1 MTDDLLGYFNR
12 ELSHLRAH
20 AARFADA
27 HPKVASRLRLG
38 ADGSEDPHVERLLQG
53 FAYLTAGLRQKL
65 DDGYAGMAETLLG
78 VLYPHYLNPIPSAAI
93 VQFDLDPG
101 ENELAGGLVVP
112 RGEGVETEPI
122 QGEPCRFRTVYPATL
137 LPIDVSLV
145 ELRAAPF
152 TAPPVAGVTSA
163 AAALR
168 IRLTTRSG
176 TLPFSALG
184 VSTLRLYLHGQ
195 SQVVNRL
202 YELLFRSARRVA
214 FATSPDD
221 RAAVAADPTVLRP
234 VGFDENEG
242 LLPYPQ
248 RSLPG
253 YRLLTEFFAFPR
265 KFHFVDVVVP
275 PAALARAG
283 RHLELFVYL
292 DRAAADLEPQVT
304 ADTFRLGCTP
314 VVNLYTRRAEP
325 IRLTHTEP
333 EYRVVPDVRR
343 PLAHEVYSVDRVSA
357 TGPTGEVAEWLP
369 LYGRRHGSQADNV
382 SWHAR
387 RVPAPGGSTA
397 EAVTDRGTDVTVAV
411 VDRTNRPAPPIGWT
425 VHVETTCLNRDLPA
439 RLPFGGGQP
448 RLQFVEGGAAVSAIR
463 CLTPP
468 TLTLRPKL
476 GPETLWRLVSHLTL
490 NHLSLAGGAD
500 AAGALR
506 EYLTLYDF
514 ADRPDTRAAIDA
526 VVRLDAARITGRLN
540 GGIGRGVEV
549 TVTLDEE
556 RFAGRDLFL
565 FGAVLD
571 RFFPLQASLN
581 TFTRT
586 VAKVAAQDREYHRWP
601 TRAGNRE
608 VL

>member
-1 MTDDLLGYFNR
+1 MTDDLLGYYNR
-12 ELSHLRAH
+12 ELAHLRGQAV
-20 AARFADA
+20 RFAEA
-27 HPKVASRLRLG
+27 HPKVAGRLRLG

-53 FAYLTAGLRQKL
+53 VAYLTAGLRQKL

-78 VLYPHYLNPIPSAAI
+78 ILYPHYLNPVPSAAV

-101 ENELAGGLVVP
+101 QNELAGGLVVP
-112 RGEGVETEPI
+112 RGEGLETEPI
-122 QGEPCRFRTVYPATL
+122 QGEPCRFRTVYPVTL
-137 LPIDVSLV
+137 FPVDVSLV

-163 AAALR
+163 AAVLR
-168 IRLTTRSG
+168 VRLTARSG
-176 TLPFSALG
+176 TLPLSALA
-184 VSTLRLYLHGQ
+184 VNALRFYLHGPAQ
-195 SQVVNRL
+195 LANRL

-221 RAAVAADPTVLRP
+221 RAAVSADPKVLQP
-234 VGFDENEG
+234 VGFGPDEG
-242 LLPYPQ
+242 LLPYPD

-253 YRLLTEFFAFPR
+253 YRLLSEFFAFPR
-265 KFHFVDVVVP
+265 KFHFVDVVIP

-283 RHLELFVYL
+283 RQLDLFVYL
-292 DRAAADLEPQVT
+292 DRAATDLESLVST
-304 ADTFRLGCTP
+304 DTLRLGCTP

-325 IRLTHTEP
+325 IRLTHAEP

-343 PLAHEVYSVDRVSA
+343 PLAHEVYSVDRVTG
-357 TGPTGEVAEWLP
+357 TGPAGEVVEWLP
-369 LYGRRHGSQADNV
+369 LYARRHGGQAEAV

-387 RVPAPGGSTA
+387 RVPAEGGTTA
-397 EAVTDRGTDVTVAV
+397 EAVTDRGTDVRLAI
-411 VDRTNRPAPPIGWT
+411 VDRTNRPAPPAGWT
-425 VHVETTCLNRDLPA
+425 VHVETTCLNRDLPG
-439 RLPFGGGQP
+439 RLPFGSGQP
-448 RLQFVEGGAAVSAIR
+448 RLQFARGGAAVSAIR

-476 GPETLWRLVSHLTL
+476 GPETLWRLMSHLTL
-490 NHLSLAGGAD
+490 NHLSLAGGVD
-500 AAGALR
+500 AAAALR

-514 ADRPDTRAAIDA
+514 ADRPDTRAAIDG
-526 VVRLDAARITGRLN
+526 VVRLDAARVTGRLN

-549 TVTLDEE
+549 TVTLDED
-556 RFAGRDLFL
+556 RFGGRDLFL

-586 VAKVAAQDREYHRWP
+586 VAKVAAQDREYFKWP